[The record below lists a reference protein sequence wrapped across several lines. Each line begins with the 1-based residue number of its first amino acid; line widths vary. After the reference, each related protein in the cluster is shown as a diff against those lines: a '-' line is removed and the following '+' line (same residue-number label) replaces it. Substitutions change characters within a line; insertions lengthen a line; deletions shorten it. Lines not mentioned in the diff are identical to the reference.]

1 VNIHNFLTLSNTTV
15 TELTPSS
22 NHSGIDLTIQN
33 VNTSGY
39 LYVGGANVSSTNYG
53 YRISPNHAIS
63 FEIGARGRMYII
75 ASSNGLNAAV
85 INIGL
90 E

>member
-1 VNIHNFLTLSNTTV
+1 MNIHKFLTLSNTTV
-15 TELTPSS
+15 TELTPSG

-33 VNTSGY
+33 VNASGY
-39 LYVGGANVSSTNYG
+39 LYIGGANVSSANYG
-53 YRISPNHAIS
+53 YRISPNSAIS
-63 FEIGARGRMYII
+63 FEIDARGRMYII

-90 E
+90 K

>member
-1 VNIHNFLTLSNTTV
+1 MNIHNFLTLSNTTV

-33 VNTSGY
+33 VNESGY

-53 YRISPNHAIS
+53 YRIHPNHAIS

>member
-1 VNIHNFLTLSNTTV
+1 MNIHRYLTLSNTTV
-15 TELTPSS
+15 TELTPST

-33 VNTSGY
+33 VNESGY
-39 LYVGGANVSSTNYG
+39 LYVGGANVSSTDYG
-53 YRISPNHAIS
+53 YRISPNNAIS

-85 INIGL
+85 ISIGL

>member
-1 VNIHNFLTLSNTTV
+1 MNIHKFLTLSSTTV

-22 NHSGIDLTIQN
+22 NHGGIDLTIQN
-33 VNTSGY
+33 VNESGY
-39 LYVGGANVSSTNYG
+39 LYVGGPNVSTTNYG
-53 YRISPNHAIS
+53 YRISPNNAVS
-63 FEIGARGRMYII
+63 FEIGSRGRMYIV

>member
-1 VNIHNFLTLSNTTV
+1 MDIHKFLTLSNTTV

-33 VNTSGY
+33 VNASGY
-39 LYVGGANVSSTNYG
+39 LYVGGPNVSSSNYG
-53 YRISPNHAIS
+53 YRISPDSAIS
-63 FEIGARGRMYII
+63 FEIGAKGRMYII
-75 ASSNGLNAAV
+75 ASSNGLSAAV
-85 INIGL
+85 VSIGL